1 MRLRIGTDESL
12 MIPIFEPLWKTQIIK
27 GGKKIPLREDKE
39 KSMWVV
45 KYCGSWNY
53 KPQATSL
60 SASINSLFPDTCA
73 IEEGE
78 KGQFELFQSGKS
90 FMSAGH
96 GKFFDLEDVK
106 KKLTESG
113 QDLFTNR

>member
-1 MRLRIGTDESL
+1 M
-12 MIPIFEPLWKTQIIK
+12 
-27 GGKKIPLREDKE
+27 
-39 KSMWVV
+39 
-45 KYCGSWNY
+45 
-53 KPQATSL
+53 
-60 SASINSLFPDTCA
+60 FPDTSE

-90 FMSAGH
+90 FMKAGH

-106 KKLTESG
+106 KKLSESG

>member
-1 MRLRIGTDESL
+1 
-12 MIPIFEPLWKTQIIK
+12 
-27 GGKKIPLREDKE
+27 
-39 KSMWVV
+39 MWVI

-60 SASINSLFPDTCA
+60 SASINSLFPDTCE

-78 KGQFELFQSGKS
+78 KGQFDLFRNGELFMQGSLMTIEG
-90 FMSAGH
+90 
-96 GKFFDLEDVK
+96 VK
-106 KKLTESG
+106 KKLSESG

>member
-1 MRLRIGTDESL
+1 
-12 MIPIFEPLWKTQIIK
+12 
-27 GGKKIPLREDKE
+27 
-39 KSMWVV
+39 MWVI
-45 KYCGSWNY
+45 KYCSSWNY
-53 KPQATSL
+53 RPQATSL
-60 SASINSLFPDTCA
+60 SAAINSLFPDTSE

-78 KGQFELFQSGKS
+78 TGQFELFRSGES

-96 GKFFDLEDVK
+96 GKFFDLGDVK